1 MNRKKFVAG
10 VLLAFTLVNTGLV
23 MPSYANE
30 RQMRT
35 ITVTGEG
42 IENIA
47 TSKAIVRLGVE
58 IQGKEAGKVQQEI
71 ASRSDAVVKFL
82 RSRQVEKLE
91 TTGINL
97 QPNYDYS
104 NNQRRLIGYLGSN
117 LISFQVEIGQA
128 GVLID
133 EAVKVGATR
142 IDGVSFTATEQAIAA
157 AQKNALVQATE
168 QAREQATIVL
178 QALGLAPKETVSI
191 QVGNTSNPV
200 PIAKGEVAFS
210 RADAAPS
217 SPVIGGEQTV
227 RAAVTLEISY

>member
-1 MNRKKFVAG
+1 MNYKKFC
-10 VLLAFTLVNTGLV
+10 LAFLLSLILINTGLV

-30 RQMRT
+30 RELRT

-47 TSKAIVRLGVE
+47 TSQAIVRLGVE
-58 IQGKEAGKVQQEI
+58 VQGKEAGKVQREV

-91 TTGINL
+91 TTGISL
-97 QPNYDYS
+97 QPNYDFS
-104 NNQRRLIGYLGSN
+104 NNQRRLIGYIGAN
-117 LISFQVEIGQA
+117 LISFQIDIAEA
-128 GVLID
+128 GSLID

-142 IDGVSFTATEQAIAA
+142 IDGVSFTAGESAIAA
-157 AQKNALVQATE
+157 AQRTALIKATE

-178 QALGLAPKETVSI
+178 QAL
-191 QVGNTSNPV
+191 NPV
-200 PIAKGEVAFS
+200 PIARSEAVFRS
-210 RADAAPS
+210 ADAAS
-217 SPVIGGEQTV
+217 SPVIGGEQTL

>member
-1 MNRKKFVAG
+1 MNYRKFC
-10 VLLAFTLVNTGLV
+10 LAFLLSLILINTGLV
-23 MPSYANE
+23 MPSYANTRE
-30 RQMRT
+30 LRT

-47 TSKAIVRLGVE
+47 TSQAIVRLGVE
-58 IQGKEAGKVQQEI
+58 VQGKEAGKVQREV

-91 TTGINL
+91 TTGISL
-97 QPNYDYS
+97 QPNYDFS
-104 NNQRRLIGYLGSN
+104 NNQRRLIGYIGAN
-117 LISFQVEIGQA
+117 LISFQVDIAQA
-128 GVLID
+128 GILID

-142 IDGVSFTATEQAIAA
+142 IDGVSFTAGESAIAA
-157 AQKNALVQATE
+157 AQRTALIKATE

-178 QALGLAPKETVSI
+178 QALGLVPKETVSI

-200 PIAKGEVAFS
+200 PIARSEAVFRS
-210 RADAAPS
+210 ADAAS
-217 SPVIGGEQTV
+217 SPVIGGEQTL

>member
-1 MNRKKFVAG
+1 
-10 VLLAFTLVNTGLV
+10 
-23 MPSYANE
+23 MPSYANTRE
-30 RQMRT
+30 LRT

-58 IQGKEAGKVQQEI
+58 VQGKEAGKVQQET
-71 ASRSDAVVKFL
+71 ANRSDAVVKFL

-91 TTGINL
+91 TTGISL
-97 QPNYDYS
+97 QPNYDFS
-104 NNQRRLIGYLGSN
+104 NNQRRLIGYIGAN
-117 LISFQVEIGQA
+117 LISFQIDIAQA
-128 GVLID
+128 GSLID

-142 IDGVSFTATEQAIAA
+142 IDGVSFTAGESAIAA
-157 AQKNALVQATE
+157 AQRTALIKATE

-178 QALGLAPKETVSI
+178 QALGLVPKETVSI

-200 PIAKGEVAFS
+200 PIARSEAVFRS
-210 RADAAPS
+210 ADAAS
-217 SPVIGGEQTV
+217 SPVIGGEQTL

>member
-1 MNRKKFVAG
+1 
-10 VLLAFTLVNTGLV
+10 
-23 MPSYANE
+23 MPSYANPRE
-30 RQMRT
+30 LRT

-58 IQGKEAGKVQQEI
+58 VQGKEAGKVQQET
-71 ASRSDAVVKFL
+71 ANRSDAVVKFL

-91 TTGINL
+91 TTGISL
-97 QPNYDYS
+97 QPNYDFS
-104 NNQRRLIGYLGSN
+104 NNQRRLIGYIGAN
-117 LISFQVEIGQA
+117 LISFQIDIAQA
-128 GVLID
+128 GSLID

-142 IDGVSFTATEQAIAA
+142 IDGVSFTAGESAIAA
-157 AQKNALVQATE
+157 AQRTALIKATE

-178 QALGLAPKETVSI
+178 QALGLLPKETVSI

-200 PIAKGEVAFS
+200 PIARSEAVFRS
-210 RADAAPS
+210 ADAAS
-217 SPVIGGEQTV
+217 SPVIGGEQTL

>member
-1 MNRKKFVAG
+1 MNYKKFC
-10 VLLAFTLVNTGLV
+10 LAFLLSLILINTGLV

-30 RQMRT
+30 RELRT

-47 TSKAIVRLGVE
+47 TSQAIVRLGVE
-58 IQGKEAGKVQQEI
+58 VQGKEAGKVQREV

-91 TTGINL
+91 TTGISL

-104 NNQRRLIGYLGSN
+104 NNQRRLISYIGAN
-117 LISFQVEIGQA
+117 LISFQIDIAEA
-128 GVLID
+128 GSLID

-142 IDGVSFTATEQAIAA
+142 IDGVSFTAGESAIAS
-157 AQKNALVQATE
+157 AQKTALIKATE

-178 QALGLAPKETVSI
+178 QALGLVPKETVSI
-191 QVGNTSNPV
+191 QVGNTGNPV
-200 PIAKGEVAFS
+200 PIARPEAVFRS
-210 RADAAPS
+210 ADAAS
-217 SPVIGGEQTV
+217 SPVIGGEQTL

>member
-1 MNRKKFVAG
+1 MNYKKFC
-10 VLLAFTLVNTGLV
+10 LAFLLSLILINTGLV
-23 MPSYANE
+23 MPSYANPRE
-30 RQMRT
+30 LRT

-58 IQGKEAGKVQQEI
+58 VQGKEAGKVQQET
-71 ASRSDAVVKFL
+71 ANRSDAVVKFL

-91 TTGINL
+91 TTGISL
-97 QPNYDYS
+97 QPNYDFS
-104 NNQRRLIGYLGSN
+104 NNQRRLIGYIGAN
-117 LISFQVEIGQA
+117 LISFQIDIAQA
-128 GVLID
+128 GSLID

-142 IDGVSFTATEQAIAA
+142 IDGVSFTAGDSAIAA
-157 AQKNALVQATE
+157 AQRTALIKATE

-178 QALGLAPKETVSI
+178 QALGLVPKETVSI

-200 PIAKGEVAFS
+200 PIPRPEAVFRSAE
-210 RADAAPS
+210 AAS
-217 SPVIGGEQTV
+217 SPVIGGEQTL

>member
-1 MNRKKFVAG
+1 MNYKKFC
-10 VLLAFTLVNTGLV
+10 LAFLLSLILINTGLV
-23 MPSYANE
+23 MPSYANARE
-30 RQMRT
+30 LRT

-58 IQGKEAGKVQQEI
+58 VQGKEAGKVQREV

-91 TTGINL
+91 TTGISL
-97 QPNYDYS
+97 QPNYDFS
-104 NNQRRLIGYLGSN
+104 NNQRRLIGYIGAN
-117 LISFQVEIGQA
+117 LISFQIDIAQA
-128 GVLID
+128 GSLID

-142 IDGVSFTATEQAIAA
+142 IDGVSFTAGESAIAA
-157 AQKNALVQATE
+157 AQRTALIKATE

-178 QALGLAPKETVSI
+178 QALGLLPKETVSI

-200 PIAKGEVAFS
+200 PIARSEAVFRS
-210 RADAAPS
+210 ADAAS
-217 SPVIGGEQTV
+217 SPVIGGEQTL

>member
-1 MNRKKFVAG
+1 MNYRKFC
-10 VLLAFTLVNTGLV
+10 LAFLLSLILINTGLV

-30 RQMRT
+30 RELRT

-47 TSKAIVRLGVE
+47 TSQAIVRLGVE
-58 IQGKEAGKVQQEI
+58 IQGKEAGKVQRET
-71 ASRSDAVVKFL
+71 AHRSAAVVKFL

-91 TTGINL
+91 TTGISL
-97 QPNYDYS
+97 QPNYDFS
-104 NNQRRLIGYLGSN
+104 NNQRRLIGYIGAN
-117 LISFQVEIGQA
+117 LISFQVDIAQA
-128 GVLID
+128 GILID

-142 IDGVSFTATEQAIAA
+142 IDGVSFTAGESAIAA
-157 AQKNALVQATE
+157 AQRTALIKATE

-178 QALGLAPKETVSI
+178 QALGLVPKETVSI

-200 PIAKGEVAFS
+200 PIARSEAVFRS
-210 RADAAPS
+210 ADAAS
-217 SPVIGGEQTV
+217 SPVIGGEQTL

>member
-1 MNRKKFVAG
+1 MNYRKFC
-10 VLLAFTLVNTGLV
+10 LAFLLSLILINTGLV

-30 RQMRT
+30 RELRT

-47 TSKAIVRLGVE
+47 TSQAIVRLGVE
-58 IQGKEAGKVQQEI
+58 VQGKEAGKVQREV

-91 TTGINL
+91 TTGISL
-97 QPNYDYS
+97 QPNYDFS
-104 NNQRRLIGYLGSN
+104 NNQRRLIGYIGAN
-117 LISFQVEIGQA
+117 LISFQIDIAQA
-128 GVLID
+128 GSLID

-142 IDGVSFTATEQAIAA
+142 IDGVSFTAGESAIAA
-157 AQKNALVQATE
+157 AQRTALIKATE

-178 QALGLAPKETVSI
+178 QALGLLPKETVSI
-191 QVGNTSNPV
+191 QVGNASNPV
-200 PIAKGEVAFS
+200 PIARSEAVFRS
-210 RADAAPS
+210 ADAAS
-217 SPVIGGEQTV
+217 SPVIGGEQTL

>member
-1 MNRKKFVAG
+1 MNYQKFCWAF
-10 VLLAFTLVNTGLV
+10 LLSLILINTGLV
-23 MPSYANE
+23 MPSYADARE
-30 RQMRT
+30 LRT

-58 IQGKEAGKVQQEI
+58 VQGKEAGKVQQET
-71 ASRSDAVVKFL
+71 ANRSDAVVKFL

-91 TTGINL
+91 TTGISL
-97 QPNYDYS
+97 QPNYDFS
-104 NNQRRLIGYLGSN
+104 NNQRRLIGYIGAN
-117 LISFQVEIGQA
+117 LISFQIDIAQA
-128 GVLID
+128 GSLID

-142 IDGVSFTATEQAIAA
+142 IDGVSFTAGESAIAA
-157 AQKNALVQATE
+157 AQRTALIKATE

-178 QALGLAPKETVSI
+178 QALGLVPKETVSI

-200 PIAKGEVAFS
+200 PIARSEAVFRS
-210 RADAAPS
+210 ADAAS
-217 SPVIGGEQTV
+217 SPVIGGEQTL

>member
-1 MNRKKFVAG
+1 MNYKKFC
-10 VLLAFTLVNTGLV
+10 LAFLLSLILINTGLV

-30 RQMRT
+30 RELRT

-47 TSKAIVRLGVE
+47 TSQAIVRLGVE
-58 IQGKEAGKVQQEI
+58 VQGKEAGKVQQET
-71 ASRSDAVVKFL
+71 ANRSDAVVKFL

-91 TTGINL
+91 TTGISL
-97 QPNYDYS
+97 QPNYDFS
-104 NNQRRLIGYLGSN
+104 NNQRRLIGYIGAN
-117 LISFQVEIGQA
+117 LISFQIDIAQA
-128 GVLID
+128 GSLID

-142 IDGVSFTATEQAIAA
+142 IDGVSFTAGESAIAA
-157 AQKNALVQATE
+157 AQRTALIKATE

-178 QALGLAPKETVSI
+178 QALGLVPKETVSI

-200 PIAKGEVAFS
+200 PIARSEAVFRS
-210 RADAAPS
+210 ADAAS
-217 SPVIGGEQTV
+217 SPVIGGEQTL

>member
-1 MNRKKFVAG
+1 MNYKKFC
-10 VLLAFTLVNTGLV
+10 LAFLLSLILINTGLV

-30 RQMRT
+30 RELRT

-47 TSKAIVRLGVE
+47 TSQAIVRLGVE
-58 IQGKEAGKVQQEI
+58 VQGKEAGKVQREV

-91 TTGINL
+91 TAGISL

-104 NNQRRLIGYLGSN
+104 NNQRRLIGYIGAN
-117 LISFQVEIGQA
+117 LISFQIDIAEA
-128 GVLID
+128 GSLID

-142 IDGVSFTATEQAIAA
+142 IDGVSFTAGESAIAA
-157 AQKNALVQATE
+157 AQRTALIKATE

-178 QALGLAPKETVSI
+178 QALGLVPKETVSI

-200 PIAKGEVAFS
+200 PIARSEAVFRS
-210 RADAAPS
+210 ADAAS
-217 SPVIGGEQTV
+217 SPVIGGEQTL

>member
-1 MNRKKFVAG
+1 MNYKKFC
-10 VLLAFTLVNTGLV
+10 LAFLLSLILINTGLV

-30 RQMRT
+30 RELRT

-58 IQGKEAGKVQQEI
+58 VQGKEAGKVQQET
-71 ASRSDAVVKFL
+71 ANRSDAVVKFL

-91 TTGINL
+91 TTGISL
-97 QPNYDYS
+97 QPNYDFS
-104 NNQRRLIGYLGSN
+104 NNQRRLISYIGAN
-117 LISFQVEIGQA
+117 LISFQVDIAEA
-128 GVLID
+128 GGLID

-142 IDGVSFTATEQAIAA
+142 IDGVSFTAGESAIAD
-157 AQKNALVQATE
+157 AQRTALIKATE

-178 QALGLAPKETVSI
+178 QALGLLPKETVSI
-191 QVGNTSNPV
+191 QVGNTGNPV
-200 PIAKGEVAFS
+200 PIARSEAVFRS
-210 RADAAPS
+210 ADAAS
-217 SPVIGGEQTV
+217 SPVIGGEQTL

>member
-1 MNRKKFVAG
+1 MNCRKFCLAF
-10 VLLAFTLVNTGLV
+10 LLALVLINTGLV

-30 RQMRT
+30 RELRT

-47 TSKAIVRLGVE
+47 TSRAIVRLGVE
-58 IQGKEAGKVQQEI
+58 VQGKEAGKVQQEV
-71 ASRSDAVVKFL
+71 ANRSDAVVKFL

-91 TTGINL
+91 TTGISL

-104 NNQRRLIGYLGSN
+104 NNQRRLIGYIGAN
-117 LISFQVEIGQA
+117 LISFQIDIGQA
-128 GVLID
+128 GSLID

-142 IDGVSFTATEQAIAA
+142 IDGVSFTASQSAIAS
-157 AQKNALVQATE
+157 AQRTALIKATE

-178 QALGLAPKETVSI
+178 QALGLVPKETVSI

-200 PIAKGEVAFS
+200 PIARSEVAFRS
-210 RADAAPS
+210 ADAAS

>member
-1 MNRKKFVAG
+1 MNYKKFC
-10 VLLAFTLVNTGLV
+10 LAFLLSLILINTGLV
-23 MPSYANE
+23 MPSYADARE
-30 RQMRT
+30 LRT

-47 TSKAIVRLGVE
+47 TSQAIVRLGVE
-58 IQGKEAGKVQQEI
+58 VQGKEAGKVQREV

-91 TTGINL
+91 TTGISL

-104 NNQRRLIGYLGSN
+104 NNQRRLIGYIGAN
-117 LISFQVEIGQA
+117 LISFQIDIAEA
-128 GVLID
+128 GSLID

-142 IDGVSFTATEQAIAA
+142 IDGVSFTAGESAIAA
-157 AQKNALVQATE
+157 AQRTALIKATE

-178 QALGLAPKETVSI
+178 QALGLLPKETVSI
-191 QVGNTSNPV
+191 QVGNTGNPV
-200 PIAKGEVAFS
+200 PIARSEAVFRS
-210 RADAAPS
+210 ADAAS
-217 SPVIGGEQTV
+217 SPVIGGEQTL

>member
-1 MNRKKFVAG
+1 MNYKKFCWAF
-10 VLLAFTLVNTGLV
+10 LLSLILINTGLV
-23 MPSYANE
+23 MPSYANPRE
-30 RQMRT
+30 LRT

-58 IQGKEAGKVQQEI
+58 VQGKEAGKVQQET
-71 ASRSDAVVKFL
+71 ANRSDAVVKFL

-91 TTGINL
+91 TTGISL
-97 QPNYDYS
+97 QPNYDFS
-104 NNQRRLIGYLGSN
+104 NNQRRLIGYIGAN
-117 LISFQVEIGQA
+117 LISFQVDIAQA
-128 GVLID
+128 GSLID

-142 IDGVSFTATEQAIAA
+142 IDGVSFTAGESAIAA
-157 AQKNALVQATE
+157 AQRTALIKATE

-178 QALGLAPKETVSI
+178 QALGLLPKETVSI

-200 PIAKGEVAFS
+200 PIPRPEAVFRS
-210 RADAAPS
+210 ADAAS
-217 SPVIGGEQTV
+217 SPVIGGEQTL

>member
-1 MNRKKFVAG
+1 
-10 VLLAFTLVNTGLV
+10 
-23 MPSYANE
+23 MPSYANTRE
-30 RQMRT
+30 LRT

-58 IQGKEAGKVQQEI
+58 VQGKEAGKVQQET
-71 ASRSDAVVKFL
+71 ANRSDAVVKFL

-91 TTGINL
+91 TTGISL

-104 NNQRRLIGYLGSN
+104 NNQRRLIGYIGAN
-117 LISFQVEIGQA
+117 LISFQIDIAQA
-128 GVLID
+128 GSLID

-142 IDGVSFTATEQAIAA
+142 IDGVSFTAGESAIAA
-157 AQKNALVQATE
+157 AQRTALIKATE

-178 QALGLAPKETVSI
+178 QALGLVPKETVSI

-200 PIAKGEVAFS
+200 PIARSEAVFRS
-210 RADAAPS
+210 ADAAS
-217 SPVIGGEQTV
+217 SPVIGGEQTL